1 MGAILGLIS
10 IVVYRIVVSIVV
22 SFLFVVLINTSY
34 VPPPVL
40 LLLLVLLFAQQVG
53 DHSEVLYEGSGCGP
67 GRRVCH
73 TVDKG

>member
-40 LLLLVLLFAQQVG
+40 LLLVYVFAQHVS
-53 DHSEVLYEGSGCGP
+53 DHSKVLHEGSGCGP